1 MFISYC
7 TNHYD
12 FVGLAI
18 AVAAEESGLLNRL
31 AIFTL
36 YVCGNSDRLLL
47 IWFMVPSAFYSMW
60 TNDTELT
67 VMLVKT
73 VQLVLNKIDPG
84 DVHPPNNEINSSYGK
99 FLSMHNRLKI
109 ESIQDTEHHEIAP
122 SIRSSISS
130 LNEDNLICYEDLV
143 SNCQC
148 IKCKDKHLKK
158 R

>member
-1 MFISYC
+1 M
-7 TNHYD
+7 
-12 FVGLAI
+12 
-18 AVAAEESGLLNRL
+18 NRL

-67 VMLVKT
+67 VMLVKI
-73 VQLVLNKIDPG
+73 VQLVLYKMDPG
-84 DVHPPNNEINSSYGK
+84 DAHNSNNESSSSYGT
-99 FLSMHNRLKI
+99 FMSVHNRLKI
-109 ESIQDTEHHEIAP
+109 ESIQDFEHHKTAR

-130 LNEDNLICYEDLV
+130 LNEDNVICYEDLD

-148 IKCKDKHLKK
+148 TKCKNKYLKK

>member
-7 TNHYD
+7 TNNYD

-84 DVHPPNNEINSSYGK
+84 DVNHPNNEINSSYGK
-99 FLSMHNRLKI
+99 FMSMHNRLKI
-109 ESIQDTEHHEIAP
+109 ESIQDIEHHKIAP

-130 LNEDNLICYEDLV
+130 LNEDNLICYEDLD